1 MFDQSTHMPVA
12 GLLFWAAF
20 QGAVAQR
27 VVAFAWRR
35 SLAHELTAGAAV
47 MLLSYLVWAEDH
59 ASPAALSLLGVTLI
73 INALAVLLAHR
84 FQPPDPP
91 VRL

>member
-1 MFDQSTHMPVA
+1 MTSPDSRAPDQAAPAPRVPRLQQLYDNVW
-12 GLLFWAAF
+12 LLFLIS
-20 QGAVAQR
+20 GLIV
-27 VVAFAWRR
+27 
-35 SLAHELTAGAAV
+35 
-47 MLLSYLVWAEDH
+47 LLSYLVWAEDH